1 MCTPVRLDCRQKRS
15 FRHTPPPTVK
25 NRWPGDGDWQHFPVD
40 QRGVAF
46 MDVAVSIQASG
57 FLDPTDVERLGM
69 AHPDLVANSLVLDT
83 WISKPWS
90 PIRRRRWGFGKVS
103 KDRGLSHD
111 RVNPRS
117 MIHFAWK
124 FLTPAERRLA
134 MEAFPQWKSYAAL
147 RRFACVHSV
156 AELKEPRVLPAD
168 EDEPTALDKHRVWLN
183 SAGLLRFDFNHGDL
197 IRWMGGEYT
206 NRHRDFNAD
215 WDVIESKLQNRSI
228 PSDLPPTKLDL
239 AYRIQ
244 TEGVPLRGQFT
255 TPMTATGLRN
265 SYDNHPAVDDN
276 LDKVE
281 KKFAKEE
288 WRSYHLHYL
297 RFVYEFIPGLVINP
311 IQWVFDK
318 GKGRICIDCSNG
330 PDPLGSI
337 NRYIPSPKE
346 VKAAMEHAKTAT
358 EDAQAAK
365 AAENLELECP
375 QVFYQYAFQRFLRR
389 ILQMRITRPNEPIM
403 VHADDIEA
411 AFRRVLYHPD
421 MACAFAYVYSDY
433 LMVPVGQVFGSRSAP
448 SYYCVLADVRQA
460 LAACRPDDS
469 IVHPLV
475 ASCTFETDSSTTL
488 VQVPQDS
495 HYPLLSQEEQE
506 SMYNASFVDDNGVVA
521 YLKEMPQ
528 ALQHS
533 VQSAFETFGVED
545 RRGGCLQDAK
555 WTSLVSETFMF
566 LGFRIDTHHMTVS
579 WPLEKRKALHT
590 ELLEILARRPKYVT
604 PKEMAHIVGVI
615 RSASEIAPWGTFL
628 SFNLQNGLTSAARNA
643 YSTGRTWWTRSWIYL
658 SNIAIATI
666 HQLLETLLV
675 PESSPLWSRP
685 IALYLERDPTHA
697 VYSDASYAGIGGW
710 SSDFGFLWRICRD
723 DLVRAGFDMKP
734 INIVS
739 SEPSDIAHEGLH
751 INPLEFLGALLN
763 LWITIKLVM
772 KAGPRAGGYVID
784 LLADNTTA
792 LSWMSL
798 ASRTKN
804 PLLQGLARIGAALL
818 VRAAEL
824 LTKVSP
830 KHFPGDQNVVADA
843 LSRPPTRASP
853 NQNVLD
859 CVIAQWSQLDKCR
872 ICLLPFKLLSEIASV
887 ISSRATAVQYEVLTT
902 NLLTL
907 ELDILDLGVRTWDS
921 PSTIYED

>member
-1 MCTPVRLDCRQKRS
+1 
-15 FRHTPPPTVK
+15 
-25 NRWPGDGDWQHFPVD
+25 
-40 QRGVAF
+40 
-46 MDVAVSIQASG
+46 
-57 FLDPTDVERLGM
+57 
-69 AHPDLVANSLVLDT
+69 
-83 WISKPWS
+83 
-90 PIRRRRWGFGKVS
+90 
-103 KDRGLSHD
+103 
-111 RVNPRS
+111 
-117 MIHFAWK
+117 
-124 FLTPAERRLA
+124 
-134 MEAFPQWKSYAAL
+134 
-147 RRFACVHSV
+147 
-156 AELKEPRVLPAD
+156 
-168 EDEPTALDKHRVWLN
+168 
-183 SAGLLRFDFNHGDL
+183 
-197 IRWMGGEYT
+197 
-206 NRHRDFNAD
+206 
-215 WDVIESKLQNRSI
+215 
-228 PSDLPPTKLDL
+228 
-239 AYRIQ
+239 
-244 TEGVPLRGQFT
+244 
-255 TPMTATGLRN
+255 
-265 SYDNHPAVDDN
+265 
-276 LDKVE
+276 
-281 KKFAKEE
+281 
-288 WRSYHLHYL
+288 
-297 RFVYEFIPGLVINP
+297 
-311 IQWVFDK
+311 
-318 GKGRICIDCSNG
+318 
-330 PDPLGSI
+330 
-337 NRYIPSPKE
+337 
-346 VKAAMEHAKTAT
+346 
-358 EDAQAAK
+358 
-365 AAENLELECP
+365 
-375 QVFYQYAFQRFLRR
+375 
-389 ILQMRITRPNEPIM
+389 M